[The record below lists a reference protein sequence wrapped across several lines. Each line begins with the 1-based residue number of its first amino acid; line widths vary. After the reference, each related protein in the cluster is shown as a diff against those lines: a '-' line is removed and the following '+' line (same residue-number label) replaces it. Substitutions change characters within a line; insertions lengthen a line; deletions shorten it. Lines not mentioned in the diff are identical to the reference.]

1 MNSIMEQN
9 INELQELKEQ
19 LAALNAKLDKQAEI
33 SDSMIRKA
41 LGASIGRLQS
51 LGSKKFVFCI
61 FAAVLVVAI
70 TLLQGISPAFII
82 ATALFLGVNA
92 YMGYVLMQKERDMDA
107 SSDLVGTMQKVLD
120 YKKYNRDTTLI
131 MLPVAILWAIWYV
144 YAIGQV
150 LGFTDTKEYMGMAA
164 ACLIGGVIGGLIGY
178 FCMYRPS
185 MEEADE
191 IIGQINELTENKQ

>member
-1 MNSIMEQN
+1 MEQN

-61 FAAVLVVAI
+61 VAAVLVVAI
-70 TLLQGISPAFII
+70 TLFQGVSPAFII
-82 ATALFLGVNA
+82 ATALFLGVNS
-92 YMGYVLMQKERDMDA
+92 YMGYVLMQKEKDMNA

-150 LGFTDTKEYMGMAA
+150 LGFTDAKEYMGMAA

-191 IIGQINELTENKQ
+191 IIGQINELTENNQ